1 MPDIPSS
8 QPIENAGDS
17 GISPAKLEIV
27 DFASRVFRNTRKL
40 RIWLPPGYANTESAK
55 RLYPVFY
62 LNDGQNLFDPA
73 TSFTH
78 VAWQV
83 GETAEVLIRED
94 KIPALIVVGMDN
106 AQNER
111 IREYVPYRSF
121 RPPLFRPLGG
131 RYSEFLDEVMA
142 LVAMRYRV
150 AQGPANTG
158 LGGSSLG
165 GLIALYTAF
174 ERPGLIGKL
183 LAESPSLFFAKRRF
197 LRQSRHFREWPERVY
212 LGIGTA
218 ESGQPEKDRQFVADL
233 IELESGMVRAGLD
246 DRRLRVWVED
256 GAGHNE
262 GSWARRFPEA
272 LAFLFGR

>member
-1 MPDIPSS
+1 MPETPSS
-8 QPIENAGDS
+8 QPNVNAGET
-17 GISPAKLEIV
+17 GISPAELQIV
-27 DFASRVFRNTRKL
+27 DFTSRVFRNTRKL
-40 RIWLPPGYANTESAK
+40 RIWLPPGYGSPQNGQ
-55 RLYPVFY
+55 RRYPVLY
-62 LNDGQNLFDPA
+62 MNDGQNLFDPA

-83 GETAEVLIRED
+83 GEAAN
-94 KIPALIVVGMDN
+94 ALISNGIVEPLMVVGMDN
-106 AQNER
+106 AQSER

-131 RYSEFLDEVMA
+131 RYPEFLDEVMA
-142 LVAMRYRV
+142 FVAKSYRV
-150 AQGPANTG
+150 AGGAENTG

-183 LAESPSLFFAKRRF
+183 LAESPSLFFANRRF
-197 LRQSRHFREWPERVY
+197 LRQSRHFRDWPERVY

-218 ESGQPEKDRQFVADL
+218 ESGQREKDSQFVADVL
-233 IELESGMVRAGLD
+233 ELESNMVRNGLD
-246 DRRLRVWVED
+246 DKHLRVWVED
-256 GAGHNE
+256 GANHSE